1 VGKSKFDEI
10 IFTPLQRIQVTGGN
24 VLRALKSDEVGYSGF
39 KEAYFSEINAGAIK
53 AWKLHTKMIMNLIV
67 PVGQVRFV
75 FFYKNQENTG
85 SFKSYIL
92 GEDNYAR
99 ITVPPGIWFA
109 FQGLGTSRSLILNIS
124 NIEHDSNEVERK
136 LLEEIEFEW

>member
-1 VGKSKFDEI
+1 MGKSKFDEI
-10 IFTPLQRIQVTGGN
+10 IFTPLKRIQVTGGN

-75 FFYKNQENTG
+75 FFYKNQETTG